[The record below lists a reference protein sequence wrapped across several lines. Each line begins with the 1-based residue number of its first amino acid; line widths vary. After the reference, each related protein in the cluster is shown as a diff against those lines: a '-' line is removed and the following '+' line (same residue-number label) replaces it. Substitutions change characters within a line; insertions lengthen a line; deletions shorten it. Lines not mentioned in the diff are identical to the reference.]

1 MKRNL
6 RCMALLLAIILL
18 LLPTLL
24 FSQDVLTREKGKL
37 NIYFLDL
44 GVDEFA
50 TDKSGDATILIAPEG
65 EVMLID
71 SGHPQCGSQVIEALN
86 KLGVDHIDYF
96 VASHPHIDHIGAFP
110 QIAEAFSI
118 GKVYRSSIVYN
129 SSHQANFLHS
139 IQEKNLDAEILSEG
153 DSFSFGSAIEIKIYN
168 PSEPINYPKNYPDNC
183 TSFINNQS
191 LAMRLSYGKSSAWFS
206 GDLYLV
212 QERELVLKYGD
223 ELQSDVIKANHH
235 GGKTSNSLRWI
246 KTIQPEIVVAM
257 HDTLDSMSVYTNY
270 KKYGAEYHLTYL
282 NGTVRV
288 VMDDKKNYTVTDT
301 TQSWMN

>member
-1 MKRNL
+1 
-6 RCMALLLAIILL
+6 
-18 LLPTLL
+18 
-24 FSQDVLTREKGKL
+24 
-37 NIYFLDL
+37 
-44 GVDEFA
+44 
-50 TDKSGDATILIAPEG
+50 
-65 EVMLID
+65 
-71 SGHPQCGSQVIEALN
+71 
-86 KLGVDHIDYF
+86 
-96 VASHPHIDHIGAFP
+96 
-110 QIAEAFSI
+110 
-118 GKVYRSSIVYN
+118 
-129 SSHQANFLHS
+129 
-139 IQEKNLDAEILSEG
+139 
-153 DSFSFGSAIEIKIYN
+153 
-168 PSEPINYPKNYPDNC
+168 
-183 TSFINNQS
+183 
-191 LAMRLSYGKSSAWFS
+191 MRLSYGKSSAWFS